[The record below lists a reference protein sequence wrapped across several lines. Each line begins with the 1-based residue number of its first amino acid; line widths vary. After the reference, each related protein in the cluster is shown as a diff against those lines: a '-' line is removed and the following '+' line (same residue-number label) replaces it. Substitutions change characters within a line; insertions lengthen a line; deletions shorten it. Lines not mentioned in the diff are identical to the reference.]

1 MTQRADPVRLP
12 DAPAE
17 QRKTAKDTVKMQ
29 QTYFMIKPEI
39 VAAGDQK
46 IGAILAIVNTAGF
59 RITGLNM
66 RQLDRAL
73 VEDFYGEHKERPF
86 FGDLCDYITSG
97 PVVAIR
103 LERENAVAALRELIG
118 ATNPA
123 EAATGTIRDL
133 FGASLQNNAVHAS
146 ANPDDAVRELG
157 LIFG

>member
-1 MTQRADPVRLP
+1 
-12 DAPAE
+12 
-17 QRKTAKDTVKMQ
+17 MQ

-46 IGAILAIVNTAGF
+46 IGAILAIVNAAGF
-59 RITGLNM
+59 RITGLNL

-86 FGDLCDYITSG
+86 FGELCHYITSG
-97 PVVAIR
+97 PVVTIR

-118 ATNPA
+118 ATNPE

>member
-1 MTQRADPVRLP
+1 
-12 DAPAE
+12 
-17 QRKTAKDTVKMQ
+17 MQ

-39 VAAGDQK
+39 VAADDQK
-46 IGAILAIVNTAGF
+46 IGAILSIVNAAGF
-59 RITGLNM
+59 RVTGLRM
-66 RQLDRAL
+66 LRLDRSL
-73 VEDFYGEHKERPF
+73 VEDFYVEHKERPF
-86 FGDLCDYITSG
+86 YGDLCDYINSG

-123 EAATGTIRDL
+123 EAAIGTIRDL

-146 ANPDDAVRELG
+146 ANTGDAARELG